1 MEITLIEKK
10 VREYLE
16 RGTSASCDKSHWQLH
31 ALWHEFGRAEVE
43 EEIKRQIGV

>member
-16 RGTSASCDKSHWQLH
+16 RGTAASCDKSYLELH
-31 ALWHEFGRAEVE
+31 SLWHEFGRAEVE
-43 EEIKRQIGV
+43 EEIKR